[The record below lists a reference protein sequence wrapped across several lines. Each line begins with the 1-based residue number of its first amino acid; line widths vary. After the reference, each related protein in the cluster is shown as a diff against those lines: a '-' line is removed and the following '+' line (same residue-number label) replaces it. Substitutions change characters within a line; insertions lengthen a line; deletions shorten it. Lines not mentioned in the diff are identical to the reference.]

1 MFLTSNAWWKKSS
14 LFMALNSYKST
25 RDISSTDLF
34 LESLMVMA
42 FSRSIVI
49 EWIIYQTHDFSL
61 SYVTKTDTSG

>member
-25 RDISSTDLF
+25 RDISSADLF
-34 LESLMVMA
+34 LESLKMA
-42 FSRSIVI
+42 FSGSIVI